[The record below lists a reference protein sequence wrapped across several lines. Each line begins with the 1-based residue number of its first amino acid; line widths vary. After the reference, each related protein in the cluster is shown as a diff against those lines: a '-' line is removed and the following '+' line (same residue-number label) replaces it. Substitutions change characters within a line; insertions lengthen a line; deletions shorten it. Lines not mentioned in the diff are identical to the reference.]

1 MGTITVETPKNLE
14 SIFNLDCFKFNDMK
28 DLFKNI
34 YAYLTKMGYKLNE
47 LDAKFAKIPNFDD
60 LTKAVK
66 DLEKRANEN
75 DKYNKNFKETYEQDK
90 IASGQK
96 VDNLRLEIDSR
107 YMTLED
113 RVTILEQELDLLKK
127 RPFSEGNVDLSGCV
141 STEDF
146 LDLLERLKLTE
157 KRNIEQDERLTNNE
171 LRIEELEKRIA
182 DPMQRIMAL
191 E

>member
-1 MGTITVETPKNLE
+1 
-14 SIFNLDCFKFNDMK
+14 MK

-47 LDAKFAKIPNFDD
+47 LDAKFATIPNFDD

-107 YMTLED
+107 YMTLEE

-141 STEDF
+141 SMEDF

-157 KRNIEQDERLTNNE
+157 KRNIE
-171 LRIEELEKRIA
+171 
-182 DPMQRIMAL
+182 
-191 E
+191 